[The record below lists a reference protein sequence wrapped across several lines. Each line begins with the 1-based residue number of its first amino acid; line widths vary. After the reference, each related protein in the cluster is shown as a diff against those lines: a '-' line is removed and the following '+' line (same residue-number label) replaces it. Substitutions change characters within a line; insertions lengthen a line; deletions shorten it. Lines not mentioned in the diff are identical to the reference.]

1 MFIPKYLLYLLILR
15 CSMLIL
21 FSECVSC
28 SNLFLPSS
36 FGYILH
42 NFSILYLKIFLV
54 SMSVLILK
62 DLIFYVSGIV
72 SFYSFSAFIFW
83 SNFHWFLL
91 VLNFLFFP
99 FSLSVF
105 LEQNK
110 NYSSSIKKTSFEKK
124 LNIYLTF
131 AAFSIQCRSS
141 TFQ

>member
-21 FSECVSC
+21 FSECASC

-36 FGYILH
+36 VGYILH
-42 NFSILYLKIFLV
+42 NFNILYLKIFLV

-62 DLIFYVSGIV
+62 DPMYQVYCLFSLFFCLHFLVKFSLVSVSFGLLIFP
-72 SFYSFSAFIFW
+72 IF
-83 SNFHWFLL
+83 FVCLY
-91 VLNFLFFP
+91 
-99 FSLSVF
+99 
-105 LEQNK
+105 EQNK

-124 LNIYLTF
+124 LNIQLTF
-131 AAFSIQCRSS
+131 AAFSIRCRSS